1 MYLIS
6 VYFDKKTEHRIQ
18 SYINDVAKESG
29 NAFMIDNNVP
39 PHITISAFETL
50 EEKCVVEVLS
60 NAISHIER
68 NKIEW
73 VTVGTFPAVI
83 FIQPV
88 LNEYLHSLSS
98 VIYESIVNIP
108 DTKMSKYYKPFC
120 WLPHATIAKQ
130 LSGDEMRKAF
140 DELQK
145 SFGVFEGEVVRIEL
159 AKKKPYR
166 VIASWELSNRN

>member
-1 MYLIS
+1 MYLVS

-18 SYINDVAKESG
+18 SYTNDVAKESG

-60 NAISHIER
+60 NAISQIER

-73 VTVGTFPAVI
+73 VTVGAFPTVI

-88 LNEYLHSLSS
+88 LNEYLHNMSSL
-98 VIYESIVNIP
+98 IYESIENLP
-108 DTKMSKYYKPFC
+108 DTKISKYYKPFS
-120 WLPHATIAKQ
+120 WLPHATLAKQ
-130 LSGDEMRKAF
+130 LSEEEIRKAF
-140 DELQK
+140 DVLQK
-145 SFGVFEGEVVRIEL
+145 SFGVFEGDVVRIEL
-159 AKKKPYR
+159 AKKNPYR
-166 VIASWELSNRN
+166 VIASWELSYRN

>member
-1 MYLIS
+1 MYLVS

-60 NAISHIER
+60 NAISQIER

-73 VTVGTFPAVI
+73 VTVGEFPTVI

-88 LNEYLHSLSS
+88 LNEYLHNMSSL
-98 VIYESIVNIP
+98 IYESIENLP
-108 DTKMSKYYKPFC
+108 DTKISKYYKPFS

-130 LSGDEMRKAF
+130 LSEEEIRKAF
-140 DELQK
+140 DVLQK
-145 SFGVFEGEVVRIEL
+145 SFGVFEGDVVRIEL
-159 AKKKPYR
+159 AKKNPYR
-166 VIASWELSNRN
+166 VIASWELSYRN